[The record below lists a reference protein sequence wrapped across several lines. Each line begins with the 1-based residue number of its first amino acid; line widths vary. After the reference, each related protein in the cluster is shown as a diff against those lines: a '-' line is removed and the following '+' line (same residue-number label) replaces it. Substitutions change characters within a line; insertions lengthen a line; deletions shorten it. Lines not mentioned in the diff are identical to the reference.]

1 MEITTIIELY
11 LLTWY
16 EMMSTELSGTWF
28 IGKVP
33 ELSQALIQIVV
44 LIFPG
49 CIASSDERVPS
60 LESQEC
66 PL

>member
-1 MEITTIIELY
+1 
-11 LLTWY
+11 
-16 EMMSTELSGTWF
+16 MMSTVLSGTWV

-33 ELSQALIQIVV
+33 ELSQALIQIIV

-49 CIASSDERVPS
+49 CIASSIPS

>member
-1 MEITTIIELY
+1 MV
-11 LLTWY
+11 
-16 EMMSTELSGTWF
+16 STELSGTWV

-33 ELSQALIQIVV
+33 ELSQALIQIMV

-60 LESQEC
+60 LESQEG

>member
-1 MEITTIIELY
+1 
-11 LLTWY
+11 
-16 EMMSTELSGTWF
+16 MMSSELSGTWV

-33 ELSQALIQIVV
+33 ELRQALIQIVV

-49 CIASSDERVPS
+49 CIASSERVPS